1 MGSSVHKKEGNHL
14 ARSLYVS
21 LVLLS
26 LIWGGSFFFIKNLL
40 HDFGPWEIAFL
51 RSTFG
56 LLFITGYMLIM
67 RIPFAVRQIRR
78 VPAVIVAMI
87 NMALPWTL
95 IGFSETRLASSMAS
109 VLNAT
114 TPIWTMVV
122 GLVFFGSKFRRIQ
135 WFGMGIALVGLVVL
149 VGIRPGSFL
158 QVDML
163 GFGSMIAATL
173 CYAVGSQLS
182 KRLLGGLNMYQ
193 LTFATLLGAMIGSGI
208 LATTLESV
216 NLSKIAVPANLFGL
230 LGLGVLGS
238 GVAYILFNYMVLKG
252 SPEFATSVTYL
263 VPATAMIWG
272 YTLLNEPIGWSLVAG
287 LILILGGV
295 FIASR
300 GGRHPMRNSA
310 AAK

>member
-1 MGSSVHKKEGNHL
+1 M
-14 ARSLYVS
+14 ARSLYFS

-56 LLFITGYMLIM
+56 FLFITAYMLIM
-67 RIPFAVRQIRR
+67 RIPFAVRQIKW
-78 VPAVIVAMI
+78 VPTLIVAMI
-87 NMALPWTL
+87 NMAFPWTL

-114 TPIWTMVV
+114 TPIWTMLV
-122 GLVFFGSKFRRIQ
+122 GLAFFGSRFRRIQ
-135 WFGMGIALVGLVVL
+135 WLGMGVALVGLIVL

-158 QVDML
+158 QVDLL
-163 GFGSMIAATL
+163 GFGAMIAATL
-173 CYAVGSQLS
+173 CYALGSQLS
-182 KRLLGGLNMYQ
+182 KRQLGGLNMYQ
-193 LTFATLLGAMIGSGI
+193 LTFGTLLGAMLGSGI
-208 LATTLESV
+208 LAAATEGV
-216 NLSKIAVPANLFGL
+216 NLSKITVPANLFGL

-238 GVAYILFNYMVLKG
+238 GVAYILFNYMVLRG

-263 VPATAMIWG
+263 VPASAMIWG
-272 YTLLNEPIGWSLVAG
+272 YTLLHEPIGWNLVAG

-300 GGRHPMRNSA
+300 SGGQPIRKRE